1 MKVNQKVFKLYSQ
14 RSTFRKKTDISI
26 NIFFSQSYDCKT
38 PKRHLDSMWSSA
50 RCTHVR
56 DTEKSN
62 LLTFPKQTS
71 LQLVSGEETL
81 CLTAPHHQF
90 RRTRYLSVQS
100 RVAEIVPVAY
110 PASNIFCRNAKRIRQ
125 TLTAVRISWL
135 ALHKL
140 TYSSQS
146 TFYRHVGAVSL
157 SLARCRPASSPP
169 PLCQTPSLTPSVF
182 GEMTAFA
189 CLVAGVGFRPSSKK
203 CGKQTNLYCLR
214 TTELVGRKNE
224 RMSGC
229 HSCNR
234 WPSSVNGTLL
244 TKKSRWAERVG

>member
-1 MKVNQKVFKLYSQ
+1 MPH
-14 RSTFRKKTDISI
+14 R
-26 NIFFSQSYDCKT
+26 
-38 PKRHLDSMWSSA
+38 
-50 RCTHVR
+50 
-56 DTEKSN
+56 
-62 LLTFPKQTS
+62 
-71 LQLVSGEETL
+71 
-81 CLTAPHHQF
+81 PHHQF

-110 PASNIFCRNAKRIRQ
+110 RASNILGRNAKRIRQ
-125 TLTAVRISWL
+125 TSKEVKISWL

-140 TYSSQS
+140 THSSQS
-146 TFYRHVGAVSL
+146 TFYRHVGAV

-189 CLVAGVGFRPSSKK
+189 CLMAGVGFRPSSKI

-214 TTELVGRKNE
+214 TKELVGRKNE

-229 HSCNR
+229 HSCHR
-234 WPSSVNGTLL
+234 
-244 TKKSRWAERVG
+244 